1 MIYQQL
7 KYIIPNY
14 TVSGKKEMFY
24 AVGCTGGFHRS
35 VAIAEAVSKKL
46 TENGFEVVC
55 QHRDLDIEGE
65 KWKNPSQH

>member
-1 MIYQQL
+1 
-7 KYIIPNY
+7 
-14 TVSGKKEMFY
+14 MFY